1 MRNAFIALLVVN
13 LMYFAWAQWVDEPRT
28 PPVNEALAKLPRLK
42 LISEL
47 PADQRPAAPTSAAP
61 PAAQPPAAVA
71 PRYPLPASSQAP
83 TAGSPVS
90 ATHVASTR
98 PATAGTPR

>member
-1 MRNAFIALLVVN
+1 VRNAFIALLVVN
-13 LMYFAWAQWVDEPRT
+13 LVYFAWAQWVDEPRT

-47 PADQRPAAPTSAAP
+47 PADQRPAAP
-61 PAAQPPAAVA
+61 PAAQQPAAVA

-83 TAGSPVS
+83 TGRSPVS
-90 ATHVASTR
+90 ATHIASTR